1 MFFIR
6 QACSEDVADIASIH
20 VKSWH
25 AAYVGLLPESYI
37 NNKNSLTEKIKMW
50 QQLIVHPNVNVWI
63 AYDVRHHHLGFIGCF
78 AENNNYEI
86 TTLYVLPDYQG
97 LGIGSKLMKTSLQDI
112 LDATLNARFYLWVL
126 KTNAAAIRFYKKLGF
141 IENGE
146 NSEEYYKDTKIVD
159 IKMVRETK
167 HLT

>member
-6 QACSEDVADIASIH
+6 QACPEDVADIASIH

-25 AAYVGLLPESYI
+25 AAYVDLLPKSYI
-37 NNKNSLTEKIKMW
+37 DHKNSLSEKTKMW
-50 QQLIVHPNVNVWI
+50 EKLIVHPNVNVWL
-63 AYDVRHHHLGFIGCF
+63 AYDAHHHHLGFIGYF

-97 LGIGSKLMKTSLQDI
+97 LGIGSTLMKTSLQNI

-126 KTNAAAIRFYKKLGF
+126 ATNAAAINFYKKLGF

-146 NSEEYYKDTKIVD
+146 NSEEYYDDIKIVD
-159 IKMVRETK
+159 IKMVRQTK
-167 HLT
+167 YLM